1 MPNTLSDHFRCTD
14 RNRWSHVVELT
25 ATPYSTVISVV
36 DIMGDTTTVVVMIV
50 RVVVAVA
57 AVQVAVVAVVR
68 AAAKR
73 I

>member
-1 MPNTLSDHFRCTD
+1 M
-14 RNRWSHVVELT
+14 ELT

-36 DIMGDTTTVVVMIV
+36 DIMGDTTIVVVMIV

-57 AVQVAVVAVVR
+57 AVQVAVVAVVQ
-68 AAAKR
+68 AAARR